1 MVSFVEVNRA
11 ANTTARTALGGAGGG
26 ALPRRT
32 AKKATAR
39 SGSRQVKDVAYRL
52 HAAGYHATELQMS
65 MQ

>member
-32 AKKATAR
+32 ARKATSC
-39 SGSRQVKDVAYRL
+39 SGSRQVDEVAYRL
-52 HAAGYHATELQMS
+52 HAAEDHATEQQMS